1 MAENREEYYHFAL
14 RMSRQHQQWF
24 TDRPLPDDRLADFSQ
39 QARQS
44 IERQRQQEAADDIP
58 FETFL
63 QNYFAQS

>member
-1 MAENREEYYHFAL
+1 
-14 RMSRQHQQWF
+14 MSRQHQQWF
-24 TDRPLPDDRLADFSQ
+24 ADRPLSDDRLANYRQ

-44 IERQRQQEAADDIP
+44 IERQGKLEAADDIP